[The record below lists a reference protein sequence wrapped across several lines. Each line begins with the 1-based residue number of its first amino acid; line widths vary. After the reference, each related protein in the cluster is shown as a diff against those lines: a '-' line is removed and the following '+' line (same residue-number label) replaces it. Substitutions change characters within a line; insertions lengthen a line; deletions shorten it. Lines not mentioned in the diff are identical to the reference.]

1 MERNED
7 ESPGLLA
14 SIAHRLALAV
24 LAGGLPARVMPTSGR
39 GENMPEPRTV
49 LISNRISRGD
59 TPILTSPFPAL
70 GEIDQLIPVQRRLHQ
85 TANSIGGSSGSSGGS
100 LMVLCMVMPHLK
112 KPTRRLSGRSEGSSI
127 AREWVRWAAR
137 Q

>member
-39 GENMPEPRTV
+39 GEN
-49 LISNRISRGD
+49 IAG
-59 TPILTSPFPAL
+59 
-70 GEIDQLIPVQRRLHQ
+70 
-85 TANSIGGSSGSSGGS
+85 TANRLDQQPHQPGRHPDPNQPIPGTWRDRSADPGSAPPSSDGEQYW
-100 LMVLCMVMPHLK
+100 
-112 KPTRRLSGRSEGSSI
+112 RS
-127 AREWVRWAAR
+127 
-137 Q
+137 